1 LVLEPQGV
9 LRFPRWP
16 VLVRV
21 HRWEYPRRAW
31 VYRHRLLSGVLV
43 SLHLLYLLYLLRLLR
58 LLYRRPPCS
67 SHHSSGLPS

>member
-9 LRFPRWP
+9 PRFPRWV

-31 VYRHRLLSGVLV
+31 VYHHRLLSGVLL
-43 SLHLLYLLYLLRLLR
+43 SLHLLRLLRLLR

-67 SHHSSGLPS
+67 SHQSSGLPS